1 MSENLEVVRCVLSC
15 WERGELLPEQWSD
28 WADPEIE
35 FVTVG
40 GPEPSSH
47 TGLAEAGP
55 RIADFLDVWED
66 YRVRADEYRELDGE
80 RVLVTFAYRGRG
92 RTSGLDLGEL
102 RLGAA
107 SIYYVCGDKVT
118 RIVSYFDRD
127 RALADLGLAPDADAF
142 PSP

>member
-80 RVLVTFAYRGRG
+80 RVLVLTRQGGRG
-92 RTSGLDLGEL
+92 RSSGLETEQL
-102 RLGAA
+102 RATVFHLRDG
-107 SIYYVCGDKVT
+107 KVT
-118 RIVSYFDRD
+118 RRVNYWDRAG
-127 RALADLGLAPDADAF
+127 ALADLGLE
-142 PSP
+142 